1 MFQSP
6 YGDFGT
12 LTLTQKRRIARL
24 TKFQSPYGDFGTL
37 TCTEEEFSVQRA
49 VVSVPLRGFW
59 YADSFVYWLKEKK
72 GLLFQSPYGDFGT
85 LTTDIFIANDT
96 LCVMFQ
102 SPYGDFGTLTAD
114 IGDDVVRKCVEFQSP
129 YGDFGTL
136 TLSLSTRSLTG
147 LTGDFFKPKA
157 FLAFFRYPGEK

>member
-1 MFQSP
+1 M
-6 YGDFGT
+6 
-12 LTLTQKRRIARL
+12 
-24 TKFQSPYGDFGTL
+24 
-37 TCTEEEFSVQRA
+37 
-49 VVSVPLRGFW
+49 
-59 YADSFVYWLKEKK
+59 
-72 GLLFQSPYGDFGT
+72 LFQSPYGDFGT

-136 TLSLSTRSLTG
+136 TLSLSTRSLPG